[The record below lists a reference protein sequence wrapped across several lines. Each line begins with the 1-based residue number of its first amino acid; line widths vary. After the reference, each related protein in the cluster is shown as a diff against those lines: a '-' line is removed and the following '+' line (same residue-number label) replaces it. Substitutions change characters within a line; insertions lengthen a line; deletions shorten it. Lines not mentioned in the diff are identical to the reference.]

1 MMTDMHCKTMP
12 IKQQTPLRTF
22 FAALITAALMVSQ
35 TAQATVEITGP
46 AHFGEPPAR
55 PQMLADPHRPSGS
68 PTSAAIERITQEDGP
83 GAGLQLAQN
92 ALSGSQRAY
101 GEKDAR
107 TIIPRLNVANA
118 IQRTGR
124 DAESLIE
131 YRKIIQMIE
140 AAGGPRDARLVDA
153 WNGVAFAHLNAGQF
167 SGAQLAYEASL
178 QLGRVNLGLNNVAQL
193 EKLHALAIAQQAS
206 GAGDDAHDTQVR
218 RLKAGEQIF
227 GMDSPETANLYVS
240 VGRWFRIN
248 GRVSNAIALHSLAV
262 GILDKDSEHE
272 PELTEA
278 LIEVA
283 ISASKR
289 PLEFD
294 QTPLPRNA
302 RPRSALERAEA
313 LVTKDSSLAAETRAA
328 KLIRI
333 ADAHISQNRASSAVP
348 IYQQAA
354 SLLASVGQAAPYSAP
369 VFIEFAPPFAEAV
382 PGKGGD
388 VVAEFTVSEKGAVE
402 QMQILEHLSIPV
414 ANATIQNL
422 RRSLRSA
429 ILRPRIVNG
438 VPVET
443 RNVRFRLAVRGGSA

>member
-1 MMTDMHCKTMP
+1 MHCKTMP
-12 IKQQTPLRTF
+12 IKHLPLLRKL
-22 FAALITAALMVSQ
+22 FAVLITATLMVSQ
-35 TAQATVEITGP
+35 SALATVEIPGP

-55 PQMLADPHRPSGS
+55 PQMLADPHRPAGS
-68 PTSAAIERITQEDGP
+68 PTYQAIELITDEDGP
-83 GAGLQLAQN
+83 DAGLLLAQK

-101 GEKDAR
+101 GEQDAR

-118 IQRTGR
+118 MQRTGR
-124 DAESLIE
+124 DAKSLIE

-153 WNGVAFAHLNAGQF
+153 WNGVAFAHLDAGQF

-193 EKLHALAIAQQAS
+193 DRLHALAIAQQAS
-206 GAGDDAHDTQVR
+206 GAADDAHETQVR

-248 GRVSNAIALHSLAV
+248 GRISNAIALHSLAV

-278 LIEVA
+278 LIEAA

-294 QTPLPRNA
+294 QAPLPRNA

-313 LVTKDSSLAAETRAA
+313 LVTKDSALTAEARAA

-333 ADAHISQNRASSAVP
+333 ADVHISQNRASSAIP

-354 SLLASVGQAAPYSAP
+354 QLLASVGKTAPYSAP
-369 VFIEFAPPFAEAV
+369 AFIEFAPPFAAPV
-382 PGKGGD
+382 SGQGGD
-388 VVAEFTVSEKGAVE
+388 VVAEFTVSEKGDVE
-402 QMQILEHLSIPV
+402 QMQILENLSIPV

-422 RRSLRSA
+422 KRSLRSA

-438 VPVET
+438 APMET
-443 RNVRFRLAVRGGSA
+443 RNVRFRLTIRGGSA